1 MPWFRCSP
9 PDLHRNKPPLLE
21 ASQFHLLTPAL
32 VKEAHLSQLW
42 DPPVCPGTGTVQL
55 WDPPVC
61 RGTGTVQMWD
71 PLVCRGTGTV
81 QMWDPPVCRGTGTV
95 QMWDPL
101 VCPGTGTVQ
110 MWDPLV
116 CPGTGTVQME
126 RWCLVGAELSL
137 LKPEI
142 HGTFRERNTEVR
154 NSQQIQPARGTH
166 HGSQVRNS
174 CF

>member
-71 PLVCRGTGTV
+71 PLVC
-81 QMWDPPVCRGTGTV
+81 
-95 QMWDPL
+95 
-101 VCPGTGTVQ
+101 
-110 MWDPLV
+110 
-116 CPGTGTVQME
+116 PGTGTVQME